1 MEILIGGDLAPTPVN
16 YDLFSK
22 ANVEDLLGGD
32 LYSIWSSADIRLFN
46 LEAPVTD
53 KLKPIDKNGP
63 CLAAPESSMKGIAY
77 LNPSLVALANNHILD
92 QGANGLERTQHLL
105 EKHNIP
111 FIGAGSNLRE
121 AAKPCIFTED
131 KMKIG
136 IYNCAEHEFSIATEN
151 TPGANPFDPLES
163 LDHIVDLK
171 SKCDYVIVLYHGGKE
186 HYRYP
191 SPNLQRICR
200 KMSDKGADLVV
211 CQHSHCIGCF
221 EEYNGATIV
230 YGQGNFIFCKYDNEF
245 WRTGL
250 LLKIS
255 IGDGLNI
262 EYIPIVKSKNVIG
275 LAEKPVAKDIL
286 NHFEERS
293 NAILQK
299 DFVIEQ
305 YRQFANHSY
314 VNYIRHIAGFG
325 KWIARLD
332 NRILRNY
339 LSRNRYSKKQLLVI
353 RNYLECESHKELVL
367 QSLSQFASLRE
378 SGGD

>member
-1 MEILIGGDLAPTPVN
+1 MEILVGGDLVPTAAN
-16 YDLFSK
+16 FDLFDK
-22 ANVEDLLGGD
+22 ANTEELLGSE

-46 LEAPVTD
+46 LEAPLTD
-53 KLKPIDKNGP
+53 ELEPIDKNGP
-63 CLAAPESSMKGIAY
+63 CLAAPESSMKGIAS

-92 QGANGLERTQHLL
+92 QGADGLERTQHLL

-111 FIGAGSNLRE
+111 FIGAGINLRE
-121 AAKPCIFTED
+121 AAKPYIFTED

-230 YGQGNFIFCKYDNEF
+230 YGQGNFVFSKYDNEF
-245 WRTGL
+245 WNTSL
-250 LLKIS
+250 LIKVS
-255 IGDGLNI
+255 VKRNMVVN
-262 EYIPIVKSKNVIG
+262 YIPIMKSNNSIK
-275 LAEKPVAKDIL
+275 LADEKSASTIL
-286 NHFEERS
+286 EAFIKRS
-293 NAILQK
+293 GEMLQEGFIK
-299 DFVIEQ
+299 QNYI
-305 YRQFANHSY
+305 QFAMSY
-314 VNYIRHIAGFG
+314 FSNYIRNIAGFG
-325 KWIARLD
+325 KWKTIID
-332 NRILRNY
+332 NRLLKGYI
-339 LSRNRYSKKQLLVI
+339 SRHKYKNKQLLAI
-353 RNYLECESHKELVL
+353 QNYIECEAHRELFLTYIKETNVY
-367 QSLSQFASLRE
+367 R
-378 SGGD
+378 